1 MCCCSGLYRRCNAV
15 VHRFCFFSSSTGD
28 MTENALPMSH
38 TCFNQLVLPNYSTVE
53 ILLKQLKRAVKHGIA
68 EGFHLT

>member
-1 MCCCSGLYRRCNAV
+1 
-15 VHRFCFFSSSTGD
+15 
-28 MTENALPMSH
+28 MSH